1 MEEEE
6 EESEEED
13 DSFGPKKA
21 KEEESDDPVVRK
33 FSFRPSRWWR
43 HIMHC
48 WWYYFCSV
56 RIFRSTKCIL
66 CPFAVYFVRYKV
78 RLFFTMSRIFLVSG
92 TIK

>member
-6 EESEEED
+6 EESEDED

-48 WWYYFCSV
+48 WRYYFCSG
-56 RIFRSTKCIL
+56 RIFSSTKCIDRAGYSPL
-66 CPFAVYFVRYKV
+66 HYARVVVLISLEAESIEQQY
-78 RLFFTMSRIFLVSG
+78 
-92 TIK
+92 